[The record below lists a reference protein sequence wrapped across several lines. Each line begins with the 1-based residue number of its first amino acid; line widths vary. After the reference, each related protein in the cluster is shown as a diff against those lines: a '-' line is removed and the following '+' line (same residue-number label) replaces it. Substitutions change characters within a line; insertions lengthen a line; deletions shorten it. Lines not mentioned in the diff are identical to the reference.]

1 MDTFMKALAGVLV
14 TLVLYL
20 VLTKQSKDISIL
32 LTVMVCC
39 MITAAAVRYLEPV
52 FDFFDKLKILGQL
65 DSDMLGIL
73 LKAVGIGLLAEVT
86 GLICADAGNSALGKT
101 LQILAS
107 SAILWLSVPLFTSL
121 IELVEEI
128 LVSI

>member
-1 MDTFMKALAGVLV
+1 MDIFIKALAGVLI

-20 VLTKQSKDISIL
+20 VLTKQSKDISAL
-32 LTVMVCC
+32 LTVTVCC
-39 MITAAAVRYLEPV
+39 MITVAAVGYLEPV
-52 FDFFDKLKILGQL
+52 FDFFDKLETLGQL

-86 GLICADAGNSALGKT
+86 SLICSDAGNTALGKT

-107 SAILWLSVPLFTSL
+107 STILWLSVPLFTSL